1 MKQMK
6 KEDAVSP
13 VVGVM
18 LMLVVT
24 IVIAAVVAAFAGGL
38 AEDTSK
44 VPIAS
49 FKADVTA
56 YDTIVFTHMGGDA
69 LEPSNINVIVKQG
82 NSVLASGKPTASGG
96 NWSPVTVGDT
106 LTINAASGVSFQ
118 KSTKTYWE
126 VLDADSGQVISSG
139 SLMANY

>member
-44 VPIAS
+44 IPVAS

-56 YDTIVFTHMGGDA
+56 KDTIIFTLMGGDA
-69 LEPSNINVIVKQG
+69 LVPSSINVIVKQG

-96 NWSPVTVGDT
+96 SPVTVGDT
-106 LTINAASGVSFQ
+106 LTIKATGGSFQ